1 MPHPSDFVATPE
13 DGVAWITGASSGIGA
28 ALARKLAGDGW
39 RVAVTARSADDLRA
53 LADDCAGLPGEIL
66 VHPGDTTDA
75 ARMAR
80 VVADIEA
87 DAGAI
92 ALAVL
97 NAGVYLPVDGT
108 APDLKAFQKSFDV
121 NLGGTVNCLVP
132 LVEAMRG
139 RGRGQLAL
147 VASVAGYGGLPT
159 SAAYGAT
166 KAGLINLAEAL
177 KFDLDRIGVRIQI
190 VSPGFVDT
198 PATKDNPFPMPHLM
212 QVEDAATRL
221 HDGLKR
227 RGNFEITFPRRFT
240 WQLKALQLLPYR
252 WYFALLSRTTGWSKK
267 GPPDARQRDTV
278 AEAAE

>member
-1 MPHPSDFVATPE
+1 MTFNPSDFTATPD

-28 ALARKLAGDGW
+28 ALARKLAGEGW
-39 RVAVTARSADDLRA
+39 RVAVTARSADDLHA
-53 LADDCAGLPGEIL
+53 LAADCAGASGEIR
-66 VHPGDTTDA
+66 VYPGDTTDA
-75 ARMAR
+75 ARMAQT
-80 VVADIEA
+80 VAEIEA
-87 DAGAI
+87 DAGPI

-108 APDLKAFQKSFDV
+108 NPDLKAFHKSFDV
-121 NLGGTVNCLVP
+121 NLGGTVNSLVP

-139 RGRGQLAL
+139 HGRGQVAL

-198 PATKDNPFPMPHLM
+198 PATKNNPFPMPHLM
-212 QVEDAATRL
+212 QVEEAAARL
-221 HDGLKR
+221 HAGLKR
-227 RGNFEITFPRRFT
+227 RGVFEITFPRRFT

-252 WYFALLSRTTGWSKK
+252 WYFALLGRTTGWSKK
-267 GPPDARQRDTV
+267 GPPSAARADV
-278 AEAAE
+278 ADAAE

>member
-1 MPHPSDFVATPE
+1 MSHPSDFSATPE
-13 DGVAWITGASSGIGA
+13 DGVAWVTGASSGIGA
-28 ALARKLAGDGW
+28 ALARKLAGEGW
-39 RVAVTARSADDLRA
+39 RVAVTARSDDDLRA
-53 LADDCAGLPGEIL
+53 LAGECDDLTGEIL
-66 VHPGDTTDA
+66 VYPGDATDA
-75 ARMAR
+75 SRMAEI
-80 VVADIEA
+80 VAGIWA
-87 DAGAI
+87 DAGPI

-108 APDLKAFQKSFDV
+108 KPGIEAFHTSFDV
-121 NLGGTVNCLVP
+121 NLGGTVNCLAP
-132 LVEAMRG
+132 LIDAMRG
-139 RGRGQLAL
+139 QGKGQIAL

-166 KAGLINLAEAL
+166 KAGLINMAEAL

-212 QVEDAATRL
+212 NVEDAAGRL
-221 HDGLKR
+221 HKGLKR

-252 WYFALLSRTTGWSKK
+252 WYFALLGRTTGWSKK
-267 GPPDARQRDTV
+267 APPSPARNEGAQ
-278 AEAAE
+278 AAE